1 MEIGVIEMG
10 SEPRNGTGKGVAHG
24 LLGLP
29 GTSPKLRKLDF
40 GALSRSE
47 VDWLTVFPVMILVE
61 EAAVP
66 FCKRKEKSKIPSSV
80 LIFQFYSRKT

>member
-1 MEIGVIEMG
+1 MVTEDFHSLCQLLITLLKMEIGVIEMG

-47 VDWLTVFPVMILVE
+47 VD
-61 EAAVP
+61 
-66 FCKRKEKSKIPSSV
+66 
-80 LIFQFYSRKT
+80 